1 MWTTSF
7 WKQAGERAAKSFA
20 QGLLTILGTSATG
33 LLDVGWQQAFSASAL
48 MAVVSLLTSI
58 VSSGV
63 GPDDGPSLVST
74 KPATE

>member
-1 MWTTSF
+1 MWSASF
-7 WKQAGERAAKSFA
+7 WKQSAERALKSFA
-20 QGLLTILGTSATG
+20 QGLLAALGSGATG
-33 LLDVGWQQAFSASAL
+33 LLNVGWQQAFSFAAL
-48 MAVVSLLTSI
+48 TAVLSVLTSI

>member
-1 MWTTSF
+1 MWSSSF
-7 WKQAGERAAKSFA
+7 WRQAAERAAKSFA
-20 QGLLTILGTSATG
+20 QALITVLGTGAGG
-33 LLDVGWQQAFSASAL
+33 LLDVGWKQALSVAAL
-48 MAVVSLLTSI
+48 TALLSLLMSL